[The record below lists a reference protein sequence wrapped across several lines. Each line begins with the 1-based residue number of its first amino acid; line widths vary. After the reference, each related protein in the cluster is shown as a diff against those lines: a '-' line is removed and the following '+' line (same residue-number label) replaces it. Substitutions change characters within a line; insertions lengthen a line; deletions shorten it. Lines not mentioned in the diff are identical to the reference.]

1 MGLDMRKDMVDLR
14 KDASASLRKHNV
26 SGKGVKVYLALDYS
40 GSMAHWY
47 ANGGVQYLTEQV
59 LALSAELDDDG
70 DVEVWFFDTKVD
82 KPQTVS
88 LSDYQGW
95 VENHKPR
102 RRMGL
107 TNYADTI
114 KDIARYHRKHGGG
127 LPGLVVFQS
136 DGSPYTGGGDARGAA
151 VKALRSV
158 SGDDL
163 FFAFVGFGTR
173 ETVDFLFQLDTID
186 GRVRDNAS
194 AYVAAN
200 YAQVSESELY
210 DGVLGEFVGQWLPDV
225 LG

>member
-1 MGLDMRKDMVDLR
+1 MSLNMQKTMVDLR
-14 KDASASLRKHNV
+14 KDASASLREHGV

-40 GSMAHWY
+40 GSMAPWY
-47 ANGGVQYLTEQV
+47 SNGGVQYLTEQV

-82 KPQTVS
+82 KPQTLS
-88 LSDYQGW
+88 LNDYAGW
-95 VENHKPR
+95 VDSHRPS

-107 TNYADTI
+107 TNYSDTI
-114 KDIARYHRKHGGG
+114 KNIALHHRKHGEG
-127 LPGLVVFQS
+127 LPGLVIFQS
-136 DGSPYTGGGDARGAA
+136 DGSPYTGHGNARGDA

-194 AYVAAN
+194 AYVSEN
-200 YAQVSESELY
+200 YAEVDEADLY
-210 DGVLGEFVGQWLPDV
+210 NGILGEFVGEWLPEV
-225 LG
+225 LS

>member
-1 MGLDMRKDMVDLR
+1 MGLDMRKSMVDLR
-14 KDASASLRKHNV
+14 KDASASLRKHGV
-26 SGKGVKVYLALDYS
+26 EGKGVKVYLALDYS
-40 GSMAHWY
+40 GSMAPWY
-47 ANGGVQYLTEQV
+47 SNGGVQYLTEQV

-70 DVEVWFFDTKVD
+70 DVEVWFFDSTVD

-88 LSDYQGW
+88 LADYAGW
-95 VENHKPR
+95 VNSHKPK

-114 KDIARYHRKHGGG
+114 KAIAKFHRKNGGG

-136 DGSPYTGGGDARGAA
+136 DGSPYTGYGDARGDA
-151 VKALRSV
+151 VKALREV

-173 ETVDFLFQLDTID
+173 QTVDFLFQLDKIS

-194 AYVAAN
+194 AYVSED
-200 YAQVSESELY
+200 YSRVSEPELY
-210 DGVLGEFVGQWLPDV
+210 DGVLGEFIGEWLPLV
-225 LG
+225 L